1 MKFSKSTKILDKQ
14 VIDVRETREKTI
26 ERLMAQRGR
35 CRESDSQG
43 TPLGF
48 SCTEDGEFT
57 IYNSV
62 SRKSGNRVRMYSVR
76 GEVFSENGKT
86 KVAIYTVHHRPARWG
101 KWVTLFA
108 ALLIWGWY
116 ILQALFSP
124 PEADTSVLTRYILV
138 GSLVTVGIIIAAFS
152 TNKKEEQ
159 FRTQDIE
166 IMKNEIVRRIEA
178 VEHWDD

>member
-1 MKFSKSTKILDKQ
+1 MKFSKSTEIIDKQ
-14 VIDVRETREKTI
+14 IIEVRETREKTI
-26 ERLMAQRGR
+26 ERLIEQRGR

-48 SCTEDGEFT
+48 TCTEDGELAV
-57 IYNSV
+57 YNAV
-62 SRKSGNRVRMYSVR
+62 SRRSCNRDRMYSVR

-86 KVAIYTVHHRPARWG
+86 KVAIYTVHRRPARWG

-108 ALLIWGWY
+108 ALIIWGWY

-159 FRTQDIE
+159 FRAQDIE
-166 IMKNEIVRRIEA
+166 IMKNEVIRRIEA
-178 VEHWDD
+178 VERWDE

>member
-1 MKFSKSTKILDKQ
+1 MKFSKSTEIIDKQ

-48 SCTEDGEFT
+48 ACTEEGEFA

-62 SRKSGNRVRMYSVR
+62 SRRSGNRVRMYSVC

-86 KVAIYTVHHRPARWG
+86 KVAIYAVHHRPARRG

-108 ALLIWGWY
+108 TLIIWGWSV
-116 ILQALFSP
+116 LQALFSP

-138 GSLVTVGIIIAAFS
+138 GSLVMVGIIIIAFT
-152 TNKKEEQ
+152 TNRKEEQ
-159 FRTQDIE
+159 FRTRDIE
-166 IMKNEIVRRIEA
+166 IMKNEVIKRIEA
-178 VEHWDD
+178 VERWDE